1 MFRCIHRIICIGFLT
16 FSFGGL
22 QLDTDKGQIQANL
35 QMGTEKSTVFVLLL
49 ENDETWHVFDAA
61 YNHGDETMGLVK
73 VPSFIS
79 KPHNCDSKCVQDG
92 QTWIN
97 AHVLVTV
104 PDTLSRLA
112 RGFLCIHSV
121 VSSEWET
128 FSREAGLATT
138 RTPTYTDG

>member
-1 MFRCIHRIICIGFLT
+1 M
-16 FSFGGL
+16 
-22 QLDTDKGQIQANL
+22 
-35 QMGTEKSTVFVLLL
+35 FVLLL

-61 YNHGDETMGLVK
+61 YNYGEGTGLVK

-79 KPHNCDSKCVQDG
+79 KSSGCESKWLQDG